1 MNFSY
6 LKDKISV
13 FQTLVLFAA
22 VLFVSAACSQIPRS
36 DPQIVAEPNR
46 VDLRLAEAADRV
58 TRAVEALAEVEQAR
72 NPAPIAQRLD
82 DVPAE
87 LKRTVTISWIGPVA
101 PLAQKI
107 ADRANYNFVELGDQ
121 PPVPIVVNVDV
132 VNTPLID
139 VLRNIGLQMNGR
151 GSVVVDGSQRVVEV
165 NYAPAFQ

>member
-1 MNFSY
+1 MKFSNKMNKVSLFQK
-6 LKDKISV
+6 LMV
-13 FQTLVLFAA
+13 FGVVTFMG
-22 VLFVSAACSQIPRS
+22 AACSQIPRS

-46 VDLRLAEAADRV
+46 VDLRLADAADRV
-58 TRAVEALAEVEQAR
+58 TRAVEALAEVEQAK

-101 PLAQKI
+101 PLTQKI
-107 ADRANYNFVELGDQ
+107 AERANYNFVELGDK

-139 VLRNIGLQMNGR
+139 VLRNVGLQMNGR
-151 GSVVVDGSQRVVEV
+151 GSVVVDGSKRVVEV